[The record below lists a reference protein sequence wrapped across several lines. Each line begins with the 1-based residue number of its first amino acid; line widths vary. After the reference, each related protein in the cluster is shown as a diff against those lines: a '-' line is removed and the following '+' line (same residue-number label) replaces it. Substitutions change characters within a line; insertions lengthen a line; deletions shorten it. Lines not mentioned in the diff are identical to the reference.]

1 MCPLSSAE
9 RRRLRARA
17 HRLHPVVSI
26 SRNGLSASVLKEI
39 DCSLTSHE
47 LIKVRVFDDD
57 RQSREQVLDTLCIR
71 LDAAPV
77 QHIGKLLVIWRP
89 RPSDQRP
96 VDVQRPASNVSRP
109 LPRVGKVS
117 VKPRVAR
124 S

>member
-9 RRRLRARA
+9 LRRLRARA
-17 HRLHPVVSI
+17 HSLHPVVSI
-26 SRNGLSASVLKEI
+26 SHNGLSASVLKEI
-39 DCSLTSHE
+39 DSSLTSHE

-57 RQSREQVLDTLCIR
+57 RQHREQILDTLCVR

-89 RPSDQRP
+89 RASDQP
-96 VDVQRPASNVSRP
+96 PANVQRPASNASRP
-109 LPRVGKVS
+109 RPRIDQAL